1 MYSYFTFPFFQIDSS
16 ILKHLSDVTKKRC
29 FWCLLLCILKLIKSW
44 HSIFS
49 FKQLSLTL
57 LLREPEGYK
66 RMFWG
71 LNRFFLKGKGC
82 QAGSQKS
89 QLIRDGRCVLIG
101 FIWMTFLPHRLKSF
115 KCIRIKVA
123 YYIILKERSI
133 KENNMNLLKVNE

>member
-1 MYSYFTFPFFQIDSS
+1 MSPSSMGTSDQTSITSCPSSTPLLSGPEVHPAAFVEILESLIIVICIFLIKNNSEKNINEITYWYSYFTFPFFQIDSS

-71 LNRFFLKGKGC
+71 LNRFF
-82 QAGSQKS
+82 
-89 QLIRDGRCVLIG
+89 
-101 FIWMTFLPHRLKSF
+101 
-115 KCIRIKVA
+115 
-123 YYIILKERSI
+123 
-133 KENNMNLLKVNE
+133 